1 MSGLP
6 TAAATVGLREVTK
19 RYDAGTH
26 PAVDALTLEI
36 PAGEVCVL
44 VGPSGCGKTTA
55 LKMINRLIEPTS
67 GAITINGRD
76 ARALAPAQLRR
87 RIGYVIQQVGL
98 LPHLTIAA
106 NVATVPKLLGWERH
120 RITTRVTEMLDL
132 VGLPADEYG
141 SRYPSELSGGQ
152 QQRIGLARALA
163 ADPPVMLMDEP
174 FSAVDPIT
182 RDRLQND
189 FLRLQRTVAKTVV
202 FVTHDIDEA
211 VKMADHIAVM
221 RDGRLVQY
229 ATPAE
234 LLANPVDAFV
244 ADFVGAD
251 RALKR
256 LSLMRVA
263 DLALTAAPSV
273 TAADHVEIVHS
284 RIGGGDLEPIDG
296 YLLLTDASGRPQG
309 WVTVSRLNSGGRVGD
324 TAAIAAQPLL
334 QPQTT
339 ARDALSQMF
348 DAGARCAAVVDADG
362 VVTGVVEIATIARV
376 AHPDPM
382 EASLG

>member
-211 VKMADHIAVM
+211 VKMADRIAVM

-284 RIGGGDLEPIDG
+284 RIGGGNLEPIDG
-296 YLLLTDASGRPQG
+296 YLLLTDTSGRPQG
-309 WVTVSRLNSGGRVGD
+309 WVTVSRLNSGGRIGD
-324 TAAIAAQPLL
+324 TAVIAAQPLL